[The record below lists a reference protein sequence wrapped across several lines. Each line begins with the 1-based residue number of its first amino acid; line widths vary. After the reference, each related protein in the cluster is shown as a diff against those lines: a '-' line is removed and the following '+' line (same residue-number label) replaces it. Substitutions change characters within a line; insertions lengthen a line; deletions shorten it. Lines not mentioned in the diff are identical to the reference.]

1 MWAQF
6 IPAHAALRPANQ
18 HVSIVSALAHQR
30 RPLTGNYIEMNLVFH
45 TFTFFL
51 EPARVVPH
59 IAALATVH
67 QRTTVL
73 PTMLA
78 QHMRAHAHQVPV
90 KPLVVVIIHR
100 PVVITPIAVIAPPAV
115 PTVIPVHAIVRIVIR
130 VRAQLI
136 PAHAALRPVN
146 QRVSQVSSAL
156 AHQRRTLSRNCTE
169 MNLVFFYILI
179 FVLDTARQVL
189 PIAVLATVQHRL

>member
-30 RPLTGNYIEMNLVFH
+30 RPLT
-45 TFTFFL
+45 

-156 AHQRRTLSRNCTE
+156 AHQRRTLSH
-169 MNLVFFYILI
+169 
-179 FVLDTARQVL
+179 TARQVL
-189 PIAVLATVQHRL
+189 PIAVLATVQHRF